1 MRADVDAQVHQVA
14 VAELDPLGA
23 AGGARGVD
31 DRGQGL
37 RAQGR
42 GAPIELAGVHASA
55 GLDEPQHVLAPH
67 AQDLQVRQLGD
78 CGRQRSDHGGHGL
91 VLHND
96 KPHPGVGEN
105 PLSLLSRGRL
115 IDGHHHQA
123 RLPGGEVQQR
133 PLVRGVRHDADG
145 VAGLKA
151 LCDEACGHLAHFGAE
166 GAGAH
171 LSPAS
176 PQWGRAGDESAVGVA
191 PHALGQCPGRRHAV
205 MNRDPQL
212 GGVFLRRGGE
222 DGVGRGGGGVG
233 HGGKYARPERS
244 TRSTPVVPCAWTSR
258 SPR

>member
-91 VLHND
+91 VLHD
-96 KPHPGVGEN
+96 DEPDAGVGED
-105 PLSLLSRGRL
+105 PLGLLG
-115 IDGHHHQA
+115 
-123 RLPGGEVQQR
+123 
-133 PLVRGVRHDADG
+133 
-145 VAGLKA
+145 
-151 LCDEACGHLAHFGAE
+151 
-166 GAGAH
+166 
-171 LSPAS
+171 
-176 PQWGRAGDESAVGVA
+176 
-191 PHALGQCPGRRHAV
+191 
-205 MNRDPQL
+205 
-212 GGVFLRRGGE
+212 
-222 DGVGRGGGGVG
+222 
-233 HGGKYARPERS
+233 
-244 TRSTPVVPCAWTSR
+244 
-258 SPR
+258 